1 MRNFLFSAIAL
12 ISAMAQGCH
21 AEVASKVI
29 SGQAT
34 STGVSE
40 NMTEKRAIAD
50 ALENFLYM
58 SGGNLKSSILSEN
71 GEIIFDRIHFQS
83 SVRIIGFDVLGKQRS
98 KGQTVVSLR
107 VFFDSKTNENSCSS
121 LQKFAF
127 QINSSDLF
135 IEPGSPSMFAE
146 FEQYLSTAFADVVS
160 NHASILGHA
169 IPLKPLDYNS
179 LLNATTVK
187 SQRGDLLR
195 IKGQLDY
202 IPESNEVV
210 FHSKVLTDNRYLE
223 SELSP
228 QRIKVKTR
236 EKSLLSLNRDFLR
249 QKSEVFD
256 ELTSPLLNMLNRA
269 LENARCKPTFGQL
282 KSKGNIYTVNLG
294 VQDGI
299 NSNSIFMLNDGSTAA
314 FKAIKVFDNESDLV
328 ALTSTRK
335 NLSYANKRVYL
346 LE

>member
-1 MRNFLFSAIAL
+1 MRNFLISAFAL
-12 ISAMAQGCH
+12 ISIMTQVCH

-29 SGQAT
+29 TGQAT

-50 ALENFLYM
+50 ALENFLYA
-58 SGGNLKSSILSEN
+58 SGGNLKSSILTEN

-83 SVRIIGFDVLGKQRS
+83 SVKIIGFDVLGKQRS
-98 KGQTVVSLR
+98 KGQTVVSLK
-107 VFFDSKTNENSCSS
+107 VFFDSKNNENSCSK

-127 QINSSDLF
+127 QIVSNDLHV
-135 IEPGSPSMFAE
+135 EPGSPSMFAE
-146 FEQYLSTAFADVVS
+146 FEKYLDTAVADVVS
-160 NHASILGHA
+160 THASILGYA
-169 IPLKPLDYNS
+169 APTKSLDYNS

-187 SQRGDLLR
+187 SQRGDLLK

-202 IPESNEVV
+202 VPESNEVV
-210 FHSKVLTDNRYLE
+210 FHSNVLTDNRYLE
-223 SELSP
+223 GELSP
-228 QRIKVKTR
+228 KRVKVKTR

-256 ELTSPLLNMLNRA
+256 ELTSPLLNMLNGA
-269 LENARCKPTFGQL
+269 LENARCKPIFGQL
-282 KSKGNIYTVNLG
+282 KAKGNMYRVNLG
-294 VQDGI
+294 IQDGI

-314 FKAIKVFDNESDLV
+314 FKAIKVYDNESDLV